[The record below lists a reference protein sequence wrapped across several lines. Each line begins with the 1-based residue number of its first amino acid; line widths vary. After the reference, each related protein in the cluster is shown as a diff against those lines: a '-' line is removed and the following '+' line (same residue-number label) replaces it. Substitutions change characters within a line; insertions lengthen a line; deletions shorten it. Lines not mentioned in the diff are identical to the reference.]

1 MKTSR
6 TRRVVFQPA
15 TYRRM
20 QKGIHKMVNAVS
32 PTLGA
37 LPRLVALEPISSRT
51 KLPEFL
57 DDGGTIARRIIQIA
71 DRDED
76 MGAMFVRQML
86 WSLREKVG
94 DGTATAAVLFRSLY
108 DQGVH
113 YITSGGNAM
122 LLSRYLEEG
131 LRVIVDQL
139 STMARPVE
147 GKEHIAQIAESIC
160 HDPPLAR
167 LLGEIFDIIGEHGR
181 LEIRSGRGRALEREY
196 VEGMYW
202 DNSGVHARQMLDPS
216 TLRVELEN
224 AYIMISDFELEDP
237 YQLMPLLRKAVEARA
252 SPLVLVASKLSDR
265 CVGLLLAASKDPSKF
280 HVIAVK
286 VPGLQSYDRSA
297 ALEDMAILT
306 GGKYYTRV
314 AGQSVTQVQLD
325 DLGRAR
331 RAWADRFNFGIVGG
345 KGDPRV
351 LRRHIAD
358 LRLAFSRVED
368 KNDRKNIQKRIGKLL
383 GGSATLY
390 VGGLSEIDVNARK
403 ELAERTAEAVRGVIS
418 EGVVPGGGV
427 ALLSCKPV
435 LQQIAAESTEVDRRA
450 AYRIL
455 ARAMEEPMRTIIR
468 NAGHDASEIMAEIK
482 LAGPGYG
489 FDVRSGKVV
498 NMAEAGIFDALS
510 VQKEAVHSAVSSAA
524 LALTID
530 VLVHRKNPPQAVN
543 P

>member
-1 MKTSR
+1 MEKSR
-6 TRRVVFQPA
+6 TRRVVLQPA
-15 TYRRM
+15 TYRRI
-20 QKGIHKMVNAVS
+20 QKGVHKMVNVVS

-37 LPRLVALEPISSRT
+37 LPRLVALEPISSRN
-51 KLPEFL
+51 KPPELL
-57 DDGGTIARRIIQIA
+57 DDGGTIARRIIELP

-76 MGAMFVRQML
+76 MGAMFVRHML
-86 WSLREKVG
+86 WNLREKVG
-94 DGTATAAVLFRSLY
+94 DGAATAAVLFRSLY

-122 LLSRYLEEG
+122 MLRRYLEEG
-131 LRVIVDQL
+131 LQAITERL
-139 STMARPVE
+139 SAMAMPVE
-147 GKEHIAQIAESIC
+147 GKEQIARIAESIC
-160 HDPPLAR
+160 HDPPLAK

-181 LEIRSGRGRALEREY
+181 LEIRSGRGRELEREY

-224 AYIMISDFELEDP
+224 AAIMISDFELEDP
-237 YQLMPLLRKAVEARA
+237 YELMSLLRRAAEARVT
-252 SPLVLVASKLSDR
+252 PLVLVASKLSDK
-265 CVGLLLAASKDPSKF
+265 CIGLLLAASKDPSKF

-286 VPGLQSYDRSA
+286 VPGMLSYDRSA
-297 ALEDMAILT
+297 ALEDLAILT
-306 GGKYYTRV
+306 GGKYYTRT
-314 AGQSVTQVQLD
+314 AGQSVTKVQLG

-345 KGDPRV
+345 KGDPRL
-351 LRRHIAD
+351 LRQHIAD
-358 LRLAFSRVED
+358 LRLAFNRIED
-368 KNDRKNIQKRIGKLL
+368 KDERKNIQKRIGKLL

-390 VGGLSEIDVNARK
+390 VGGLAKADVDLRK

-427 ALLSCKPV
+427 ALLSCKPM
-435 LQQIAAESTEVDRRA
+435 LQKIAEESTDVDRRA

-455 ARAMEEPMRTIIR
+455 ARAMEEPIRTIIS
-468 NAGHDASEIMAEIK
+468 NAGYDASEVMAEIK

-489 FDVRSGKVV
+489 FDVRSGKIVNVV
-498 NMAEAGIFDALS
+498 EAGILDALS